1 MICMIYLMLPD
12 ESRITCTIY
21 SYLLRVTW
29 SFFAGVRF
37 FFFVPAAGLFSR
49 SLLRARGE
57 PAYTPRAGVQSREIW
72 QVTSGSLPDPLDQ
85 TRRMQTSTMSPFFSF
100 FFSPLCFCCFK
111 YHGSRQRLGSR
122 GTTAALQAFPVV
134 TATNG
139 ASACGFVRMRVCTR
153 FIVGSYKGLRRQP
166 GRPPV
171 AGLRMRKMLAM
182 VW

>member
-1 MICMIYLMLPD
+1 MRPRVFSGALGRGARRGPV
-12 ESRITCTIY
+12 CTRCKCG
-21 SYLLRVTW
+21 SW
-29 SFFAGVRF
+29 PGSMA
-37 FFFVPAAGLFSR
+37 
-49 SLLRARGE
+49 RAL
-57 PAYTPRAGVQSREIW
+57 GVQSCEIW
-72 QVTSGSLPDPLDQ
+72 QITTGSLSDQ
-85 TRRMQTSTMSPFFSF
+85 LLMEPTGPMQTPKTYCSF
-100 FFSPLCFCCFK
+100 FTSLLLFLK
-111 YHGSRQRLGSR
+111 YHSSHQRLGSR

>member
-1 MICMIYLMLPD
+1 MIFMIYMICMICMIYLMLPD

-37 FFFVPAAGLFSR
+37 FFSVPAAGLFSR

-111 YHGSRQRLGSR
+111 YHGSRQRFGSR
-122 GTTAALQAFPVV
+122 GTTAALQAFPCDSHKRSFCAWVRGRACVV
-134 TATNG
+134 CARL
-139 ASACGFVRMRVCTR
+139 S
-153 FIVGSYKGLRRQP
+153 L
-166 GRPPV
+166 
-171 AGLRMRKMLAM
+171 
-182 VW
+182 